1 VRGGRLQ
8 KVREVAQAEILHH
21 GLGTHLL
28 HLAASLGGQ
37 MRSGLLGW
45 LRRGLGWARKWTHYV
60 MLMRLHRVCEI
71 MKIVFGFFFGI
82 LQELQIKTVTEI
94 DSL

>member
-1 VRGGRLQ
+1 
-8 KVREVAQAEILHH
+8 
-21 GLGTHLL
+21 
-28 HLAASLGGQ
+28 
-37 MRSGLLGW
+37 
-45 LRRGLGWARKWTHYV
+45 V